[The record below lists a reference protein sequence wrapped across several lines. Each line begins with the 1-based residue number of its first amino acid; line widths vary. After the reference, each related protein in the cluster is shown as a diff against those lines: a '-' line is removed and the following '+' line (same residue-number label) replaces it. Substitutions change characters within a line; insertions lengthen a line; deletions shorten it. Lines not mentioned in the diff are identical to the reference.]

1 MARGDEVA
9 DGEQGNGEGDGVAV
23 PGGGRRPGIAAGCRA
38 MIPDEL
44 PADLAGALGDLPVF
58 PLPQA
63 VLFPRGL
70 VPLHIFEPRY
80 RSMVAYC
87 MASHHGMVLARITG
101 DAALD
106 DEGRPRFE
114 RIAGLGLIVQHEL
127 LPGGRSNIVLQGKAR
142 VAIEERPSDDPFRRV
157 RATVLPDEGL
167 DVGES
172 DRRALVALAS
182 LCANELRQRTDLE
195 FTVPADAA
203 PDALADLCA
212 QYLLLDADERQ
223 AMLDERDVA
232 TRVKRVIEAL
242 AVQRQALGDPGGQ
255 RVLS

>member
-1 MARGDEVA
+1 
-9 DGEQGNGEGDGVAV
+9 
-23 PGGGRRPGIAAGCRA
+23 

-44 PADLAGALGDLPVF
+44 PADLEGALGDLPVF

-87 MASHHGMVLARITG
+87 MASHHGMVLARLSD

-106 DEGRPRFE
+106 EEGRPRFE
-114 RIAGLGLIVQHEL
+114 PIAGLGLIVQHQL

-142 VAIEERPSDDPFRRV
+142 VAIEERPSGDPFRRV
-157 RATVLPDEGL
+157 RATVLRDEGL
-167 DVGES
+167 EVTES

-182 LCANELRQRTDLE
+182 LCASEIRERADLE
-195 FTVPADAA
+195 FTVPPDAA

-212 QYLLLDADERQ
+212 QYLLLDADVRQ
-223 AMLDERDVA
+223 AILGERDVA
-232 TRVKRVIEAL
+232 TRVRRVISAL
-242 AVQRQALGDPGGQ
+242 AVQRQALGDPGGH
-255 RVLS
+255 RVLN